1 MILYFSA
8 TGNTRYVAN
17 LIAKEL
23 GDETIDMLPLIKKD
37 KACQIR
43 SDRPFIIC
51 VPSYI
56 CDVPVFIAQFLK
68 KVTLQGNDLVYTVFT
83 CGHSSGIASN
93 TVKEIVECQGKKF
106 AGSYDVSMPNNY
118 IVVDMFKG
126 TPDDEIA
133 FRLKDAEFS
142 AKRIALAVKSK
153 RILKSK
159 KVSLIKKQAIKA
171 VVNGYVKYK
180 QSAKP
185 FHVDNDKCGST
196 RNIESDANDIIIT
209 DTPAWIFDVL
219 ANLPMTVLSG
229 KKDIVKFSKWT
240 LTHDLVGDTIV
251 GEKSFKEYI
260 KDYFSKH

>member
-185 FHVDNDKCGST
+185 FHVDNNKCLHCGKCENVCPVNKIHMSRDRYPVWDDSCMHCMSCIGNCPVDAIEFGEITKNKVKYNISKYLGDMGGSKT
-196 RNIESDANDIIIT
+196 
-209 DTPAWIFDVL
+209 
-219 ANLPMTVLSG
+219 
-229 KKDIVKFSKWT
+229 
-240 LTHDLVGDTIV
+240 
-251 GEKSFKEYI
+251 
-260 KDYFSKH
+260 